1 MVYLSI
7 KEMLKKRN
15 KTKYWLVKQMESDY
29 TTIGD
34 MIDNKTIS
42 IRFETIDKLCRLL
55 ECEPED
61 IIKRK

>member
-7 KEMLKKRN
+7 KEMLKKRK

-34 MIDNKTIS
+34 MMDNKTIS